1 MELHNLIKIK
11 TNRSKKRLGR
21 GIGSGKG
28 GHTVGRGTKGQKART
43 GYNLPRGFEGGQVP
57 LWKKVPQIGGFKSL
71 RAKRIISIS
80 LSKFNLFEDGVVVTP
95 QSLID
100 AGVLK
105 RLNKSKVKV
114 LDYGKLEKKVELKGF
129 LFSKSAKDKLKKAGA
144 KIS

>member
-1 MELHNLIKIK
+1 MELNELIKTK
-11 TNRSKKRLGR
+11 TRSKKRLGR

-57 LWKKVPQIGGFKSL
+57 LWKKIPQIGGFKSS
-71 RAKRIISIS
+71 RAKRIISVS
-80 LSKFNLFEDGVVVTP
+80 LSKFNLFADGDVVTP
-95 QSLID
+95 QSLIEV
-100 AGVLK
+100 GVFK
-105 RLNKSKVKV
+105 KLNRSKVKV

-129 LFSKSAKDKLKKAGA
+129 LYSKSVKEKLEKAGA